1 MEPSTAAGTSYKV
14 WGADQAVYGPVE
26 LPTLLAWVKDER
38 VTPATWIYSEREEA
52 WRRARELAELSPVL
66 ARGLTGTMAG
76 SGGAL
81 AGGAAVTPGGVK
93 PGSLRRIKILA
104 DLTEEQL
111 EDFVKFM
118 EIETVRQFSEI
129 VKQGQAGDAMY
140 LVLEGELRVRLMIAG
155 KETTIV
161 TLGPGEF
168 FGEICIFDHGPRSA
182 DVIANKDSVLL
193 KISASS
199 FQRLLNEAPK
209 LAAPFLFAM
218 GKSLTARIRADN
230 KRYRDS
236 INFARTAGVK

>member
-26 LPTLLAWVKDER
+26 LPALLAWVKDER
-38 VTPATWIYSEREEA
+38 VTPATWIYSEREDA
-52 WRRARELAELSPVL
+52 WRRAKDFAELTPVL
-66 ARGLTGTMAG
+66 GRATTGSLFADAPSADSKM
-76 SGGAL
+76 GA
-81 AGGAAVTPGGVK
+81 VK

-104 DLTEEQL
+104 DLTDEQL
-111 EDFVKFM
+111 DAFIKFM

-129 VKQGQAGDAMY
+129 VKQGQAGDTMY
-140 LVLEGELRVRLMIAG
+140 LVLEGELRVRLMIGG

-168 FGEICIFDHGPRSA
+168 FGEICLFDHGPRSA
-182 DVIANKDSVLL
+182 DVVANKDSVLL
-193 KISASS
+193 KISASN
-199 FQRLLNEAPK
+199 FQRLLNDAPK

>member
-1 MEPSTAAGTSYKV
+1 MEPSSPIGSGYKV

-26 LPTLLAWVKDER
+26 LPVLVSWIKDER
-38 VTPATWIYSEREEA
+38 VTPVTWVYSEREDA
-52 WRRARELAELSPVL
+52 WRRAKDLPELAPIFSRPTS
-66 ARGLTGTMAG
+66 ATAQG
-76 SGGAL
+76 SGGASA
-81 AGGAAVTPGGVK
+81 AGAVAAIK

-111 EDFVKFM
+111 ETFVKFT
-118 EIETVRQFSEI
+118 EIESVRQWAEI

-140 LVLEGELRVRLMIAG
+140 LLLEGELRVRLMISG
-155 KETTIV
+155 KETIIV

-168 FGEICIFDHGPRSA
+168 FGEACLFDHGPRSA
-182 DVIANKDSVLL
+182 DVIANKDSILL
-193 KISASS
+193 KVSEKN
-199 FQRLLNEAPK
+199 FQRLLDEAPK

-236 INFARTAGVK
+236 VNFARTASAK